1 MKNLILIRHAKSSWD
16 DPTLSDLERPLN
28 KRGKR
33 DAPVMGRLL
42 KEKGLSPD
50 LILASPAKRSL
61 KTATKIAR
69 EIGYPKDQI
78 EIREAIYLQGVEALV
93 ELIRALD
100 NHKDRVF
107 LIGHN
112 PDLTD
117 LANRLTG
124 ARIANVGTCGMVSI
138 EFPHASWREVSE
150 GTGRL
155 ALFER
160 PPKPAPEN

>member
-16 DPTLSDLERPLN
+16 DPALSDLERPLN

-42 KEKGLSPD
+42 KEKGLLPD
-50 LILASPAKRSL
+50 VILASHAKRSL

-69 EIGYPKDQI
+69 EVGYPKGRI
-78 EIREAIYLQGVEALV
+78 ETREAIYLHGVDALI

-100 NHKDRVF
+100 DHNNRVF

-117 LANRLTG
+117 LTNLLTG
-124 ARIANVGTCGMVSI
+124 SNIANVGTCGVVSI
-138 EFPHASWREVSE
+138 EFPSISWRDISE
-150 GTGRL
+150 GCGRL

-160 PPKPAPEN
+160 PPKPTPGA

>member
-16 DPTLSDLERPLN
+16 DPGLSDLERPLN

-42 KEKGLSPD
+42 KEQGLLPD

-61 KTATKIAR
+61 KTARKIAR
-69 EIGYPKDQI
+69 EVGYPKDRIQT
-78 EIREAIYLQGVEALV
+78 RETIYLQGIDALM

-100 NHKDRVF
+100 DQNNRVF

-117 LANRLTG
+117 LANRLSG
-124 ARIANVGTCGMVSI
+124 ADIANVGTCNVVSI
-138 EFPHASWREVSE
+138 EFPFAFWREISE
-150 GTGRL
+150 NTGRL

-160 PPKPAPEN
+160 PPKAPLQG